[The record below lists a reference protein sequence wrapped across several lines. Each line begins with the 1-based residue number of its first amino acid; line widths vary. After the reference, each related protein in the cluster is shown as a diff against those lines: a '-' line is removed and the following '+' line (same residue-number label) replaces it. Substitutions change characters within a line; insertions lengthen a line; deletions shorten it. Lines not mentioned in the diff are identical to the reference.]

1 MYAVVLAGGVRS
13 GLEVPGSGLP
23 RALWPFPNQ
32 PLISHVLSFLAKSG
46 CEKIAICANGKTRLI
61 ASELSS
67 GSKPWLNLHYSE
79 DPLPR
84 GPAGCLR
91 DLQDWLGEETFVAIQ
106 ATASYDFDLAAMLEE
121 HKRSGAAITVGARQC
136 PDDHDV
142 LEPAG
147 VYLVEPRALA
157 LIQPVGFQ
165 DFKEQF
171 LPKVIAAG
179 MKVHCHTL
187 RGQATLI
194 HSAGH
199 YLSAIREAIL
209 RAAENLPA
217 GYVLKAPGVVVHE
230 SAKIDP
236 TARLSAPVWI
246 DAGAEIGPGAVL
258 AGPVVVGPNSKVGA
272 GAVVHRT
279 VVMKDGEIGSGAQV
293 YSAILPPNAVRSLQA
308 AREAIKKVKLAQ
320 TRLAKLGPP
329 PGAGLRDRV
338 GRMLSVFGRP
348 DAKA

>member
-13 GLEVPGSGLP
+13 GLEVPGVP
-23 RALWPFPNQ
+23 RALWPFPSQ
-32 PLISHVLSFLAKSG
+32 PLISNVLTFLAKSG
-46 CEKIAICANGKTRLI
+46 CGKMAICANGKTQLI
-61 ASELSS
+61 AAELSS
-67 GSKPWLNLHYSE
+67 GASPWLGLHYSE

-91 DLQDWLGEETFVAIQ
+91 DLQEWLGEETFVAIQ
-106 ATASYDFDLAAMLEE
+106 ATASYDFDLRAMLEE
-121 HKRSGAAITVGARQC
+121 HQRSGAAITVGARPC
-136 PDDHDV
+136 PDDPEV

-147 VYLVEPRALA
+147 VYLVEPRTLG

-179 MKVHCHTL
+179 MVVRSHTL

-217 GYVLKAPGVVVHE
+217 GFVLRGPGVVVHE
-230 SAKIDP
+230 TAVVHAS
-236 TARLSAPVWI
+236 ARLSGPVWI
-246 DAGAEIGPGAVL
+246 DAGAQIGEGAVL
-258 AGPVVVGPNSKVGA
+258 AGPVVVGANSRVGA

-279 VVMKDGEIGSGAQV
+279 VVMRDGEIEKGAEV
-293 YSAILPPNAVRSLQA
+293 YSAILPPNAVRTLQRARA
-308 AREAIKKVKLAQ
+308 ALQQARGSRQ
-320 TRLAKLGPP
+320 GPP
-329 PGAGLRDRV
+329 PGSGLRDRV
-338 GRMLSVFGRP
+338 GRILSVFGAGRP
-348 DAKA
+348 GSTAR